1 MLPLELA
8 RAGSV
13 GPPMER
19 SKDREEASPNC
30 LLMVHFTS
38 HELSL

>member
-1 MLPLELA
+1 MLVHSQNFL
-8 RAGSV
+8 RAGDD
-13 GPPMER
+13 ER

-30 LLMVHFTS
+30 LLMLHFTS